1 MSCLYQR
8 QHADMELERFVMK
21 IKSGSKVY
29 FLGVAGTGMASVAG
43 LAKAAGYQVS
53 GVDKDLYPP
62 MSTMLEELK
71 IPVLTPYGAG
81 NLDKVQ
87 PDLVVVA
94 NALSRGNEEL
104 EHMLNK
110 GFPYTSFPQFLGD
123 YFLEKRTSLVVS
135 GTHGKTTTTS
145 VLAHVLTELG
155 EDPGFM
161 IGGIPR
167 NFTYSFNLGTGAVF
181 VIEGDEY
188 DTAFFDKGS
197 KFLHYRPKHLI
208 LNNLEYDHADI
219 FPNLEAIEA
228 QFSKLISLVP
238 HLKNVIANVD
248 DAGILNLLKKLG
260 LEKEVFTVSTLG
272 RTADAKVRV
281 LAKGPA
287 SMPAAGG
294 KPQWQAE
301 IACPDWG
308 VIKLKTTLTGEH
320 NIANIAQVLA
330 ALTTLS
336 RDGVLKKHSVEEIV
350 RAFATFKGVTRRL
363 DHLASG
369 GGVDVYEDFAHHPT
383 AVRLV
388 IEGFR
393 KTNPGKRLLVAF
405 DPRNATSRRN
415 VFTDQFAQSL
425 SLADKVFV
433 GKCTVDQRIP
443 EMQRMDTSVLQ
454 QRIGTHATSYDDN
467 EILLSD
473 ITNEARAGDA
483 VIFMSSGSFSGIQ
496 YRLAEV
502 IRERG

>member
-1 MSCLYQR
+1 
-8 QHADMELERFVMK
+8 MK
-21 IKSGSKVY
+21 ITSGSKVY
-29 FLGVAGTGMASVAG
+29 FLGIAGTGMASVAG

-53 GVDKDLYPP
+53 GSDKEIYPP
-62 MSTMLEELK
+62 MSTMLEELH
-71 IPVLTPYGAG
+71 IPVLSPYAAG
-81 NLDKVQ
+81 NIDKTT

-104 EHMLNK
+104 EHMLSK
-110 GFPYTSFPQFLGD
+110 GIAYTSFPQFLGE
-123 YFLEKRTSLVVS
+123 YFLEQRTSLVVS

-145 VLAHVLTELG
+145 LLAHVLTELK

-167 NFTYSFNLGTGAVF
+167 NFTYSFSLGKGPVF

-188 DTAFFDKGS
+188 DTAFFDKNS

-228 QFSKLISLVP
+228 QFSKLISLAP
-238 HLKNVIANVD
+238 NLKNVIANVD
-248 DAGILNLLKKLG
+248 DVGILNLLKKLG
-260 LEKEVFTVSTLG
+260 LEKDVFAVSTLG
-272 RTADAKVRV
+272 RTANAQVRV
-281 LAKGPA
+281 LSKSPAK
-287 SMPAAGG
+287 STSTTG
-294 KPQWQAE
+294 KPQWEAE
-301 IACPDWG
+301 ISTPEWDS
-308 VIKLKTTLTGEH
+308 IKIKTTLTGEH
-320 NIANIAQVLA
+320 NIANIAQVIA

-336 RDGVLKKHSVEEIV
+336 RDGVLKKHTALEI
-350 RAFATFKGVTRRL
+350 ATALESFKGVTRRL

-369 GGVDVYEDFAHHPT
+369 GGIEVYEDFAHHPT

-393 KTNPGKRLLVAF
+393 KTNPEKRLLVAF

-415 VFTDQFAQSL
+415 VFTEQFAESL
-425 SLADKVFV
+425 RLADKVFV

-443 EMQRMDTSVLQ
+443 ETQRMDTNILQ
-454 QRIGTHATSYDDN
+454 KRIGDHALAYEDN
-467 EILLSD
+467 EVLLSD
-473 ITNEARAGDA
+473 IEKAARAGDA

-496 YRLAEV
+496 YRLADL
-502 IRERG
+502 IRQRG

>member
-1 MSCLYQR
+1 
-8 QHADMELERFVMK
+8 MK

-29 FLGVAGTGMASVAG
+29 FLGIAGTGMASVAG

-53 GVDKDLYPP
+53 GSDKEIYPP

-71 IPVLTPYGAG
+71 IPVLSPYAAA
-81 NLDKVQ
+81 NIDKAT

-104 EHMLNK
+104 EHMLGK
-110 GFPYTSFPQFLGD
+110 GIPYTSFPQFLGE
-123 YFLEKRTSLVVS
+123 YFLEQRTSLVVS

-145 VLAHVLTELG
+145 LLAHVLTELN

-167 NFTYSFNLGTGAVF
+167 NFTYSFNLGKGPVF

-188 DTAFFDKGS
+188 DTAFFDKNS

-228 QFSKLISLVP
+228 QFGKLISLVP
-238 HLKNVIANVD
+238 NLKNIIANVD
-248 DAGILNLLKKLG
+248 DGGILSLLRKLG
-260 LEKEVFTVSTLG
+260 LEKDIFAVSTLG
-272 RTADAKVRV
+272 KTADAKVRV
-281 LAKGPA
+281 LSKGPA
-287 SMPAAGG
+287 KTTSPSG
-294 KPQWQAE
+294 KPQWEAE
-301 IACPDWG
+301 ISTPEWG
-308 VIKLKTTLTGEH
+308 SIKIKTTLTGEH
-320 NIANIAQVLA
+320 NIANIAQVIA

-336 RDGVLKKHSVEEIV
+336 RDGVLKKHTALEI
-350 RAFATFKGVTRRL
+350 AAALESFKGVTRRL

-415 VFTDQFAQSL
+415 VFTEQFAESL
-425 SLADKVFV
+425 RLADKVFV

-443 EMQRMDTSVLQ
+443 EAQRMDTTVLQ
-454 QRIGTHATSYDDN
+454 KRIGTHAHSYEDN
-467 EILLSD
+467 EVLLSD
-473 ITNEARAGDA
+473 ITREARSGDA

-496 YRLAEV
+496 YRLADLV
-502 IRERG
+502 RQRG